1 MKVQRASYAGFTLL
15 ETLIALVVLSVG
27 VLSLAAMLA
36 NGMISMNNSQDSYIA
51 QQKATEAIES
61 IFTARDLAQ
70 TSWIQINNTSAGG
83 IFLAG
88 PQPLCDPGPD
98 AIVGTTDDNC
108 AIPDAI
114 IMPGPD
120 GILGTGDDVRVPLSL
135 FTRTITITPDPVTAN
150 LKDIVVVVTYTS
162 GTFKRSYTVT
172 ALISQFS

>member
-36 NGMISMNNSQDSYIA
+36 NGMISMHESQDSYVA

-61 IFTARDLAQ
+61 IFTARDLSQ
-70 TSWIQINNTSAGG
+70 TSWIQIANVSAGG
-83 IFLAG
+83 IFLDG
-88 PQPLCDPGPD
+88 PQQLCDPGPD
-98 AIVGTTDDNC
+98 AIVGTVDDNC

-114 IMPGPD
+114 ITPGPD
-120 GILGTGDDVRVPLSL
+120 GILGTGDDVRVPLSN
-135 FTRTITITPDPVTAN
+135 FTRTITIVADPVTVN
-150 LKDIVVVVTYTS
+150 LKDITVTVTYTS
-162 GTFKRSYTVT
+162 GTFQRSYRVT